1 MKWKA
6 IRSVLDRT
14 PIEAGSNDDLTTE
27 LEFTE
32 TLSRLSTGYSLL
44 VLNQFK
50 YSAIKHLLEDKTEL
64 FTLYEESPT
73 AGKVSKDWSHGYLC

>member
-1 MKWKA
+1 M
-6 IRSVLDRT
+6 LDRT
-14 PIEAGSNDDLTTE
+14 PIGAGSNDDLTTE

-32 TLSRLSTGYSLL
+32 ALSRMSKDTAPGLD
-44 VLNQFK
+44 QFK
-50 YSAIKHLLEDKTEL
+50 YSAIKHLLKDKTEL